1 MDPYSNPFAGFTW
14 QTPPQS
20 FGQEFLGQEINHRES
35 NDVPKTNVQHMP
47 PDESFEEMRTDGGG
61 RVFHDSKED
70 SFFDME
76 ECLDFEDDEEDCSQD
91 NDSGITRGESS
102 SPENNRRVHH
112 DEPFRKGNKRLR
124 RTSSASSSDFSSRYD
139 RIDSNGIKSR
149 ENFGQSGNK
158 RRRNGYRSHTND
170 ASYHSAKYSD
180 REDGFLP
187 LSTRQE
193 YPIDL
198 RGYLTW
204 KRALSCWETRYPNYM
219 TADGAPFVLEAIGNL
234 QERIQHFE
242 HIQRNHFSGY
252 IFNFRRKHPSFP
264 KLTEEE
270 IDKLMSYTSW
280 RHVYERC
287 EQSQMTKPSQG
298 NLEQMHN
305 ISVKMHRVEEA
316 FGPENLLNCLFA
328 IGVDVDSM

>member
-20 FGQEFLGQEINHRES
+20 FGQECLGQEMNHRVS
-35 NDVPKTNVQHMP
+35 NDIPKTNFQHML
-47 PDESFEEMRTDGGG
+47 PDDSFEEMRRDGGG
-61 RVFHDSKED
+61 RAFHDSKEE

-76 ECLDFEDDEEDCSQD
+76 ECLDFEDDEDCGQD
-91 NDSGITRGESS
+91 NDSGITQGES
-102 SPENNRRVHH
+102 SPENNRKVHH
-112 DEPFRKGNKRLR
+112 DELISKGIKKRR
-124 RTSSASSSDFSSRYD
+124 RTSSTSSSDFSSRYD
-139 RIDSNGIKSR
+139 RIESNGFKSR
-149 ENFGQSGNK
+149 VDFGQSGNK
-158 RRRNGYRSHTND
+158 RRRNGYRSRPDDT
-170 ASYHSAKYSD
+170 SYRSAKYND
-180 REDGFLP
+180 GQDGFLP
-187 LSTRQE
+187 LSTQQE

-204 KRALSCWETRYPNYM
+204 KRAISCWETRYPNYM

-234 QERIQHFE
+234 QERIEHFE

-252 IFNFRRKHPSFP
+252 VFNFRRKHPSFP
-264 KLTEEE
+264 ILTEEE

-287 EQSQMTKPSQG
+287 EQSQMTKPSKG

-305 ISVKMHRVEEA
+305 ISVKMHKVEEE
-316 FGPENLLNCLFA
+316 FSPENLLNCLYA